1 MKHLQKNLISFSMS
15 DNVTIKREY
24 RSIRIQIASLL
35 RRIEQLR
42 TDENM
47 TSLSLDELK
56 VEVERNDILASG
68 VLDQL
73 IRGNLITADMATS
86 LINDSA
92 YVRDVTDDLIETI
105 RTLFTPYDPEL
116 KKIEDDMAL
125 LKDEIEAILE
135 KK

>member
-1 MKHLQKNLISFSMS
+1 
-15 DNVTIKREY
+15 
-24 RSIRIQIASLL
+24 SIRIQIASLL

-105 RTLFTPYDPEL
+105 RTLFIPYDPEL